1 MKLLLTSAGFE
12 NPKIGKEFL
21 RLIDK
26 PVSEIEVLFIPTAA
40 RTDEELHYVEKSK
53 EEILD
58 LGIKKENIC
67 IYKLDKEINDNEL
80 EKINVIYVCGGNTFY
95 LLYKVRESGFDKKI
109 KEMVDKEIVYCGAS
123 AGSVLAGPD
132 IEISGRDELWDKND
146 VGLKDLSGL
155 NLTNHIISPHYID
168 DEEKVISKYEKET
181 GKKVTRLTD
190 KQALLIEGNE
200 AKIIE

>member
-21 RLIDK
+21 RLINK
-26 PVSEIEVLFIPTAA
+26 PVSEIRVLFIPTAA

-67 IYKLDKEINDNEL
+67 IYNLNKEINDNEL

-95 LLYKVRESGFDKKI
+95 LLYKIRENGFDKKI

-123 AGSVLAGPD
+123 AGSILVGPD
-132 IEISGRDELWDKND
+132 IEISGKDELWDKND

-155 NLTNHIISPHYID
+155 NLTNHIISPHYIE

-200 AKIIE
+200 IKIIE

>member
-53 EEILD
+53 EEILN
-58 LGIKKENIC
+58 LGIKKENIHV
-67 IYKLDKEINDNEL
+67 YNLDREINNNEL

-95 LLYKVRESGFDKKI
+95 LLYKVRESKFDEKI
-109 KEMVDKEIVYCGAS
+109 KEMVNKEIVYCGAS
-123 AGSVLAGPD
+123 AGSILIGPD
-132 IEISGRDELWDKND
+132 IEIAGKDKLWDKND

-155 NLTNHIISPHYID
+155 NLTDHIISPHYID
-168 DEEKVISKYEKET
+168 DDEKVISKYEKET

-200 AKIIE
+200 IKIIE